1 MKTML
6 PGNWAIETSQG
17 NRRETKVANRI
28 TLSLETRTIMGKQVK
43 KLRKAG
49 TVPVHL
55 YGPSISPRFLQCAT
69 PDLLRVLVQAGSNAP
84 VFVTLPDSGEEHLAF
99 VREVQWDPLRG
110 TLLHVDLLQT
120 ELSQRLAAE
129 VPIVLEGESQAAR
142 EAGGTVGQVLRTLS
156 VEALPLDM
164 PGDIR
169 VDVSVL
175 TDDSNVLRAGDVSL
189 PGNVTLLTDPEE
201 MVARIELPVRAEE
214 AVVEESEGAA
224 SEQTEEEGE

>member
-1 MKTML
+1 M
-6 PGNWAIETSQG
+6 
-17 NRRETKVANRI
+17 ANRI

-69 PDLLRVLVQAGSNAP
+69 SDLLRVLVQAGSNTP

-99 VREVQWDPLRG
+99 VREVQWEPLRG

-120 ELSQRLAAE
+120 DVSQRVSAE
-129 VPIVLEGESQAAR
+129 VPILLEGESQAAR
-142 EAGGTVGQVLRTLS
+142 EVGGTVGQVLRTLS

-164 PGDIR
+164 PGDLR

-175 TDDSNVLRAGDVSL
+175 TDDNNVLRAGDISL

-214 AVVEESEGAA
+214 VAVAEEAEEAA
-224 SEQTEEEGE
+224 SAETEEEAE

>member
-1 MKTML
+1 M
-6 PGNWAIETSQG
+6 
-17 NRRETKVANRI
+17 ANRI

-69 PDLLRVLVQAGSNAP
+69 PDLLRVLVQAGSNTP

-99 VREVQWDPLRG
+99 VREVQWEPLRG

-120 ELSQRLAAE
+120 EVSQRISAE
-129 VPIVLEGESQAAR
+129 VPVLLEGESQAAR

-164 PGDIR
+164 PGDLR

-175 TDDSNVLRAGDVSL
+175 TEDSNVLRAGDIPL

-201 MVARIELPVRAEE
+201 MVARIEMPVRAGEAAVEE
-214 AVVEESEGAA
+214 AEETAPE
-224 SEQTEEEGE
+224 ETEEEAE

>member
-1 MKTML
+1 M
-6 PGNWAIETSQG
+6 
-17 NRRETKVANRI
+17 ANRI

-69 PDLLRVLVQAGSNAP
+69 PDLLRVLVQAGSNTP

-99 VREVQWDPLRG
+99 VREVQWEPLRG

-120 ELSQRLAAE
+120 EISQRVSAE
-129 VPIVLEGESQAAR
+129 VPILLEGESQAAR

-164 PGDIR
+164 PGDLR

-175 TDDSNVLRAGDVSL
+175 TDDNNVLRAGEIGL

-214 AVVEESEGAA
+214 VVVTEEAEEAA
-224 SEQTEEEGE
+224 PGETEEEAE

>member
-1 MKTML
+1 M
-6 PGNWAIETSQG
+6 
-17 NRRETKVANRI
+17 ANRI

-69 PDLLRVLVQAGSNAP
+69 SDLLKVLVQAGSNTP

-99 VREVQWDPLRG
+99 VREVQWEPLRG

-120 ELSQRLAAE
+120 EVSQRIAAE
-129 VPIVLEGESQAAR
+129 VPILLEGESQAAR

-164 PGDIR
+164 PGDLR

-175 TDDSNVLRAGDVSL
+175 TDDNNVLRAGEIGL

-214 AVVEESEGAA
+214 VVVEEAEEAA
-224 SEQTEEEGE
+224 PEETEEEAE

>member
-1 MKTML
+1 M
-6 PGNWAIETSQG
+6 
-17 NRRETKVANRI
+17 ANRI

-69 PDLLRVLVQAGSNAP
+69 SDLLKVLVQAGSNTP

-99 VREVQWDPLRG
+99 VREVQWEPLRG

-120 ELSQRLAAE
+120 EVSQRISAE
-129 VPIVLEGESQAAR
+129 VPILLEGESQAAR

-164 PGDIR
+164 PGDLR

-175 TDDSNVLRAGDVSL
+175 TDDSNVLRAGDIGL

-214 AVVEESEGAA
+214 VAVTEEAEEAAPEETEEESE
-224 SEQTEEEGE
+224 

>member
-1 MKTML
+1 M
-6 PGNWAIETSQG
+6 
-17 NRRETKVANRI
+17 ANRI
-28 TLSLETRTIMGKQVK
+28 TLSLETRTIIGKQVK

-69 PDLLRVLVQAGSNAP
+69 SDLLKVLVQAGSNTP

-99 VREVQWDPLRG
+99 VREVQWEPLRG

-120 ELSQRLAAE
+120 DVSQRVSAE
-129 VPIVLEGESQAAR
+129 VPILLEGESQAAR
-142 EAGGTVGQVLRTLS
+142 EVGGTVGQVLRTLS

-164 PGDIR
+164 PGDLR

-175 TDDSNVLRAGDVSL
+175 TDDNNVLRAGDISL
-189 PGNVTLLTDPEE
+189 PGNVTLLTRFRRDGGTHRAACACGGSSGGGRSGRGCACRDRGRSGIARPLRPARQLGR
-201 MVARIELPVRAEE
+201 VAPTN
-214 AVVEESEGAA
+214 SG
-224 SEQTEEEGE
+224 

>member
-1 MKTML
+1 
-6 PGNWAIETSQG
+6 
-17 NRRETKVANRI
+17 
-28 TLSLETRTIMGKQVK
+28 MGKQVK

-69 PDLLRVLVQAGSNAP
+69 SDLLKVLVQAGSNTP

-99 VREVQWDPLRG
+99 VREVQWEPLRG

-120 ELSQRLAAE
+120 EVSQRISAD
-129 VPIVLEGESQAAR
+129 VPIFLEGESQAAR

-164 PGDIR
+164 PGDLR

-175 TDDSNVLRAGDVSL
+175 TDDSNVLRAGDIGL

-214 AVVEESEGAA
+214 VVVEEAEEAA
-224 SEQTEEEGE
+224 PEETEEESE

>member
-1 MKTML
+1 M
-6 PGNWAIETSQG
+6 
-17 NRRETKVANRI
+17 ANRI

-43 KLRKAG
+43 KLRKDG
-49 TVPVHL
+49 IVPVHL
-55 YGPSISPRFLQCAT
+55 YGPSISPRFLQCST
-69 PDLLRVLVQAGSNAP
+69 PNLLRVLVQAGSNTP

-110 TLLHVDLLQT
+110 TLLHADLLQT
-120 ELSQRLAAE
+120 EISQRISAE
-129 VPIVLEGESQAAR
+129 VPILLEGESQAAR

-164 PGDIR
+164 PGDLR

-175 TDDSNVLRAGDVSL
+175 TDDSNVLRAGDIGL

-201 MVARIELPVRAEE
+201 MVARIELPVRAGETEE
-214 AVVEESEGAA
+214 VEGAGPEA
-224 SEQTEEEGE
+224 TEEEAE

>member
-1 MKTML
+1 M
-6 PGNWAIETSQG
+6 
-17 NRRETKVANRI
+17 ANRI

-69 PDLLRVLVQAGSNAP
+69 SDLLKVLVQAGSNTP
-84 VFVTLPDSGEEHLAF
+84 VFVTLPESGEEHLAF
-99 VREVQWDPLRG
+99 VREVQWEPLRG

-120 ELSQRLAAE
+120 EVSQRIAAE
-129 VPIVLEGESQAAR
+129 VPILLEGESQAAR
-142 EAGGTVGQVLRTLS
+142 EAGGTVGQVLRTIS

-164 PGDIR
+164 PGDLR

-175 TDDSNVLRAGDVSL
+175 TDDSNVLRAGDISL

-214 AVVEESEGAA
+214 VAVEEREAEETAPGETEEESE
-224 SEQTEEEGE
+224 